1 MSSAG
6 ATIGESMA
14 MFLQLLV
21 YSRLGERGIAARRK
35 LRTEEIDT
43 FADLDL
49 FRQVGRLQAHAD
61 AVFELLALRAG
72 IDPENRD
79 LASAAWTDAFENFD
93 RGGFAGAV
101 RAEKSEDLAC
111 ADFKVDAFDGGFSP
125 PTTGSC
131 APVKRD

>member
-6 ATIGESMA
+6 ATIGNSMP

-49 FRQVGRLQAHAD
+49 FRQVGRLQAHTD

-72 IDPENRD
+72 IDREYRD
-79 LASAAWTDAFENFD
+79 LASATWTDAFEESD
-93 RGGFAGAV
+93 RGGVGGAV
-101 RAEKSEDLAC
+101 KAATPQDLAY
-111 ADFKVDAFDGGFSP
+111 
-125 PTTGSC
+125 
-131 APVKRD
+131 

>member
-1 MSSAG
+1 
-6 ATIGESMA
+6 MA

-35 LRTEEIDT
+35 LRTEEIDS

-72 IDPENRD
+72 IDPENQ
-79 LASAAWTDAFENFD
+79 T
-93 RGGFAGAV
+93 
-101 RAEKSEDLAC
+101 
-111 ADFKVDAFDGGFSP
+111 SP
-125 PTTGSC
+125 PLRGRTPSTVVVLP
-131 APVKRD
+131 APLGPRSPKTSLRGLQSRCV